1 MITPDDIFGIA
12 DEATFAHA
20 ALEIFRRQARDCAP
34 YREYLARIGVRP
46 ESVLRPEEI
55 PYLPIE
61 LFKTHT
67 VYCGETP
74 PEVVFTSSA
83 TTGMTPSRHPMRSLA
98 LYEQAFRTAFRTFY
112 GDPAGLSLYAL
123 LPNYLRRR
131 STWPTGFWPIADRA
145 ASTSTT
151 TTPCWQRWS
160 RTRSRKSCWA

>member
-12 DEATFAHA
+12 DEAAFAHA

-98 LYEQAFRTAFRTFY
+98 LYEQAFRTAFRTF
-112 GDPAGLSLYAL
+112 
-123 LPNYLRRR
+123 
-131 STWPTGFWPIADRA
+131 
-145 ASTSTT
+145 
-151 TTPCWQRWS
+151 
-160 RTRSRKSCWA
+160 